1 MIEARSLTNR
11 PAAQFSL
18 RQDGAKMR
26 SLVVVLTAAL
36 CMADAGARDL
46 TVERI
51 YDAPDLQGPALRLLR
66 FSPDGKLL
74 SYLRARDDAP
84 TVSDLWA
91 YDLARGE
98 HRLLVDS
105 RALAPDEG
113 KLSAEE

>member
-1 MIEARSLTNR
+1 MPATPPTKTRANPDMTCRCTVLTLPMIEARSLTNR

-74 SYLRARDDAP
+74 SYLR
-84 TVSDLWA
+84 
-91 YDLARGE
+91 
-98 HRLLVDS
+98 
-105 RALAPDEG
+105 
-113 KLSAEE
+113 